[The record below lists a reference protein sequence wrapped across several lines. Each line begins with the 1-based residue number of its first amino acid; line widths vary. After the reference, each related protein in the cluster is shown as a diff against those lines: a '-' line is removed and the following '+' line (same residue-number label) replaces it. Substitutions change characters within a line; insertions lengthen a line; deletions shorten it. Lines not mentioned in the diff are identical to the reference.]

1 MACALLLAGALA
13 LQPLLRALIE
23 LPFAARVVV
32 SVALLAPLGLA
43 LGMAMPTGLMRLAAL
58 HPGAV
63 PWAWA
68 VNGVTSVLAS
78 VAAVAIAITWGFSAV
93 MLVATACYLAA
104 LADVRLAPWPAR
116 RPAQAIAGASGSLA
130 SAASMSASENSGS
143 SSEPDRKAS

>member
-1 MACALLLAGALA
+1 VLLPVGAYA

-23 LPFAARVVV
+23 LPFAVRVLV
-32 SVALLAPLGLA
+32 SVVLLAPLGLV
-43 LGMAMPTGLMRLAAL
+43 LGTAMPTGLTRLAGL

-68 VNGVTSVLAS
+68 VNGAASVLAS

-93 MLVATACYLAA
+93 MLAATACYLVA
-104 LADVRLAPWPAR
+104 LADVRLSPWPR
-116 RPAQAIAGASGSLA
+116 DQAIAGASGSRA

-143 SSEPDRKAS
+143 SSVPERNAS